1 MNNDGKIC
9 CEICGARV
17 HAIHL
22 HLRDAHP
29 DWTIEKYIAQHS
41 VTEGET
47 VDLHEFG
54 KFELVHK
61 PGRTARNP
69 ATGAPVE
76 VPPKKVATFTVA
88 KAFREQVNS

>member
-1 MNNDGKIC
+1 MSINLKELARRVASTNDLTITRAE
-9 CEICGARV
+9 EI
-17 HAIHL
+17 I
-22 HLRDAHP
+22 RDTLGVIK
-29 DWTIEKYIAQHS
+29 DS